1 MMHSHWYDQLE
12 EPLDVDC
19 GDRKAPQ
26 CPKCGYDLRGSS
38 TGRCSEC
45 GYRPT
50 NLELREAA
58 RATTRQI
65 YEIEDLH
72 VKLRAGCWIGGCG
85 AVGIGLSRWIGL
97 GGLGMII
104 GVICG
109 VGMLGCGLQVFRVK
123 RLPAEVQAQVSSE
136 SDSIKGA
143 ILSVLGLA
151 MILLSVLV

>member
-1 MMHSHWYDQLE
+1 MNLPWYDKLE
-12 EPLDVDC
+12 EPPDVDC
-19 GDRKAPQ
+19 GDLKAPR
-26 CPKCGYDLRGSS
+26 CPNCGYDLRGSS
-38 TGRCSEC
+38 MGRCTEC

-50 NLELREAA
+50 KLELREASD
-58 RATTRQI
+58 ATTRQMF
-65 YEIEDLH
+65 ELEDLH
-72 VKLRAGCWIGGCG
+72 FKLRVGCWLGGLG
-85 AVGIGLSRWIGL
+85 AVGIALSRWIGL